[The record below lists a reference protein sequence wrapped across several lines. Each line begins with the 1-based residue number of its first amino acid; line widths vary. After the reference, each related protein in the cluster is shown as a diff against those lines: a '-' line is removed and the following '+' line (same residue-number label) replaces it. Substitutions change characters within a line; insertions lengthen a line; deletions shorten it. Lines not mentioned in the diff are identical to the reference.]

1 MKGILKKPSSEKK
14 VNHDDTSKGSNRTK
28 ERTRTSKHISSPS
41 SQGYDYMVK
50 ESKEIGI
57 IFLLC
62 NKRFSKKLI
71 YLTFVEKH
79 KNYALINFEEVID
92 IIPIIEDRKNTAK
105 EI

>member
-1 MKGILKKPSSEKK
+1 
-14 VNHDDTSKGSNRTK
+14 
-28 ERTRTSKHISSPS
+28 
-41 SQGYDYMVK
+41 MVK
-50 ESKEIGI
+50 DSKEIGI